1 MHTHAYTYIHDPYT
15 RSCTNVFTKT
25 RYTRTHARTH
35 THTHT
40 HTHTDAQHHA
50 LSQCLCRSC
59 ARTLHTVGAIACDI
73 FFLRTLS
80 HFPRAL
86 ALRSLSVEPSHPRAR
101 HVFPLHALTFC
112 HCAGRN
118 DVFKFHLFRKRV
130 LLRPAARDIYIYLSI
145 YTYIHTGICKYISID
160 ISIYVNILI
169 YVEKRVLLRP
179 AARDILYVSV
189 HLHIHPFI
197 HMPLY
202 SYASL
207 CGQMGVS
214 AHRHYVVEWV

>member
-1 MHTHAYTYIHDPYT
+1 MYMYVYARARARTHTHTHTHTHTRYIHPSMHTHAYTYIHDPYT

-25 RYTRTHARTH
+25 RYTRTHAR

-130 LLRPAARDIYIYLSI
+130 LLRPAARDIYYIYLSI
-145 YTYIHTGICKYISID
+145 HTYIQV
-160 ISIYVNILI
+160 YVNIYL
-169 YVEKRVLLRP
+169 
-179 AARDILYVSV
+179 
-189 HLHIHPFI
+189 
-197 HMPLY
+197 
-202 SYASL
+202 
-207 CGQMGVS
+207 
-214 AHRHYVVEWV
+214 